1 MLKSTRHRVVGR
13 INAGFWGIWIAIQAP
28 LMVVNAADDATFRE
42 FPDSEVATPAELLR
56 TLDVFRDLRDA
67 YSRAASTDPE
77 NPTRNTPNREVNE
90 PPKEEDPNGSSSPR
104 RNSTSPNRL
113 TFPMNVS
120 DPGAR
125 QTPTTPPPNR
135 TGQSPRVVP
144 LPRPGSTPSANPR
157 RVSPPKVP
165 EGSSPGPG
173 QTREPRPPQP
183 SPPRTANSDNPRPSP
198 TTISLP
204 PELPEPKFSESLTK
218 RNSSERET
226 PPPRGSF
233 RDRLNRI
240 LLGAAQD
247 SFEQKTN
254 DAASLSMFE
263 KAFSKATS
271 SMKDSLDGRDPGWRK
286 RIANR
291 WDSASRRARHS
302 RDESSGWLRRSTPS
316 TSENGNS
323 SNATAWLLVALGLL
337 VIAAI
342 AFFSRR
348 RIGKYFATQPR
359 LTLKRLRFALRSID
373 SRGDLILAVD
383 RFLLWSLGSKSDSW
397 NCHVMKM
404 SLATSYPQLGPAIE
418 DLVSDYEQARYAPET
433 CEISPTQFKRCM
445 TTLHHLV
452 AAETAKDE

>member
-1 MLKSTRHRVVGR
+1 MLKSTRHRAVGR
-13 INAGFWGIWIAIQAP
+13 FCAGFWGIWIAIQTP
-28 LMVVNAADDATFRE
+28 LMVVDAADDATFRE

-56 TLDVFRDLRDA
+56 TLDVFRDLRDS

-77 NPTRNTPNREVNE
+77 NPSRNNPNREVNDPTE
-90 PPKEEDPNGSSSPR
+90 EEDPNGSNSPR

-113 TFPMNVS
+113 TFPMNEN

-125 QTPTTPPPNR
+125 RTPATPPPNR
-135 TGQSPRVVP
+135 TGQSPRVVAP
-144 LPRPGSTPSANPR
+144 PRPGSTPPVDPR
-157 RVSPPKVP
+157 RVSPPNVP
-165 EGSSPGPG
+165 QGNSPGPG
-173 QTREPRPPQP
+173 QAREPRRAPSAPPQ
-183 SPPRTANSDNPRPSP
+183 TQDSDNPRPNRI
-198 TTISLP
+198 TISLP
-204 PELPEPKFSESLTK
+204 PELPKPKFPEGLTE

-247 SFEQKTN
+247 SFEKRTN
-254 DAASLSMFE
+254 EAASLSMFE

-271 SMKDSLDGRDPGWRK
+271 SMKDSLDGRAPGWRK

-291 WDSASRRARHS
+291 WDSAREGARHS

-316 TSENGNS
+316 MSGAGNS

-348 RIGKYFATQPR
+348 RIGKYFATQPQM
-359 LTLKRLRFALRSID
+359 TLKRLRFALRSID

-383 RFLLWSLGSKSDSW
+383 RFLLWSLGTKSGSW
-397 NCHVMKM
+397 NCQVMKM
-404 SLATSYPQLGPAIE
+404 SLATNYPQLGPAIE
-418 DLVSDYEQARYAPET
+418 YLVSDYEQARYAPDS
-433 CEISPTQFKRCM
+433 CEISSTQFKRCM

-452 AAETAKDE
+452 AAETAKDD